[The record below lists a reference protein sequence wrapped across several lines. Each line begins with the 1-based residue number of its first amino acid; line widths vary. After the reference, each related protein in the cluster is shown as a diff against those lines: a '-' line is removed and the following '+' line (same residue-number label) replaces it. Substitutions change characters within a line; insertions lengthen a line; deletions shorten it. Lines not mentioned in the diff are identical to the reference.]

1 MANLERLQPRWL
13 LPIRPSATLLIDH
26 DLIHQNGQI
35 IDILPRETAN
45 QDYPLATCLPLPG
58 KVLMPGLVN
67 CHGHAAMTLL
77 RGYADDY
84 KLMTW
89 LNDYIWPVEA
99 KVVSPEFVE
108 AGAWLAATEMIQSGT
123 TCAADSY
130 FFPESTV
137 EGFAKVGVRSQIT
150 TPILN
155 FPSAWADSERH
166 HLDKSLNFFEWA
178 VGRPN
183 LTTGFAPHAPYTVSD
198 GGFEQILRYSND
210 LDLIIHLHLHES
222 KEEITLHE
230 AEYGNRPIARLRAL
244 GLINSRLQAVHMTDL
259 TEVEINQL
267 AAAKV
272 RIAHC
277 PESNLKLASGI
288 CPTQTLLKRGVIVGL
303 GTDGAASNN
312 DLDMFQELRAAA
324 MLAKV
329 TSGDPTALDAFSA
342 LEMATIGGAEF
353 LGLSELIGSLEP
365 GKAADM
371 IAVDLSDIRH
381 QPVYHPISQ
390 LAYTATGQDVTHTWV
405 AGQLLYAERQHNSS
419 DVTALTTE
427 VARWQ
432 AKIQGMS

>member
-1 MANLERLQPRWL
+1 MANLERLQPQWL
-13 LPIRPSATLLIDH
+13 LPIRPSANLLTDH
-26 DLIHQNGQI
+26 DLIHQSGRI
-35 IDILPRETAN
+35 IDVLPRETASER
-45 QDYPLATCLPLPG
+45 YPHATCLPLMG

-77 RGYADDY
+77 RGYADDH

-89 LNDYIWPVEA
+89 LNDYVWPVEA

-108 AGAWLAATEMIQSGT
+108 IGAWLAATEMVQSGT

-137 EGFAKVGVRSQIT
+137 KGFAKVGVRSQIT

-155 FPSAWADSERH
+155 FPSAWADSEQH
-166 HLDKSLNFFEWA
+166 HLDKSLEFFEWA
-178 VGRPN
+178 AGRPN
-183 LTTGFAPHAPYTVSD
+183 VTTGFAPHAPYSVSD
-198 GGFEQILRYSND
+198 AGFEQILRYSND
-210 LDLIIHLHLHES
+210 LDLPIHLHLHES
-222 KEEITLHE
+222 KEEISLHH
-230 AEYGNRPIARLRAL
+230 AQSGNRPMARLQTL
-244 GLINSRLQAVHMTDL
+244 GLINNRLQAVHMTDL
-259 TEVEINQL
+259 TEIEINQL

-288 CPTQTLLKRGVIVGL
+288 CPTHALIKSGVIVGL

-329 TSGDPTALDAFSA
+329 TSGDPTALSAFSA
-342 LEMATIGGAEF
+342 LEMATIGGARF
-353 LGLSELIGSLEP
+353 LGLSNRIGSLEP

-405 AGQLLYAERQHNSS
+405 AGQLLYADRQHNSS
-419 DVTALTTE
+419 DVLALTAE

-432 AKIQGMS
+432 TKIQGIS

>member
-1 MANLERLQPRWL
+1 MANLERLQPQWL
-13 LPIRPSATLLIDH
+13 LPIRPSETLLTDH
-26 DLIHQNGQI
+26 DLVHDGGQI
-35 IDILPRETAN
+35 VAILPRKTAD
-45 QDYPLATCLPLPG
+45 QDYPQATCLSLPG
-58 KVLMPGLVN
+58 KVLMPGLIN

-77 RGYADDY
+77 RGYADDF

-89 LNDYIWPVEA
+89 LNDYIWPAEA
-99 KVVSPEFVE
+99 KWVNREFVE
-108 AGAWLAATEMIQSGT
+108 AGAWLAATEMVQSGT

-130 FFPESTV
+130 FYPESTV
-137 EGFAKVGVRSQIT
+137 AGFAKVGVRSQVT
-150 TPILN
+150 TPILS
-155 FPSAWADSERH
+155 FPSAWADSEQQY
-166 HLDKSLNFFEWA
+166 LDKSLNFFEWA

-198 GGFEQILRYSND
+198 TGFEQILRYSED
-210 LDLIIHLHLHES
+210 LDLTIHLHLHES
-222 KEEITLHE
+222 QEEITLHQ
-230 AEYGNRPIARLRAL
+230 AENGNRPIARLRAL

-259 TEVEINQL
+259 TEIEIDQL

-288 CPTQTLLKRGVIVGL
+288 CPTPRLLSSGIIVGL

-312 DLDMFQELRAAA
+312 DLDMFQELRTAA
-324 MLAKV
+324 MLAKL
-329 TSGDPTALDAFSA
+329 TTGDPTALDAFSA
-342 LEMATIGGAEF
+342 LEMATIGGAKF
-353 LGLSELIGSLEP
+353 LGLSDLIGSLEP

-405 AGQLLYAERQHNSS
+405 AGCLLYAERQHHSS
-419 DVTALTTE
+419 DVAALTAE
-427 VARWQ
+427 VAQWQ
-432 AKIQGMS
+432 TKIQGIS

>member
-1 MANLERLQPRWL
+1 MTNLERLQPQWL
-13 LPIRPSATLLIDH
+13 LPIRPSATLLTDH
-26 DLIHQNGQI
+26 DLIHQSGQI
-35 IDILPRETAN
+35 VDLLPRQAASTQYPNAN
-45 QDYPLATCLPLPG
+45 ILRLPG

-99 KVVSPEFVE
+99 KVVCAAFVE
-108 AGAWLAATEMIQSGT
+108 IGAWLAATEMIQSGT

-130 FFPESTV
+130 FFPQSTV
-137 EGFAKVGVRSQIT
+137 QGFAKVGLRSQIT

-166 HLDKSLNFFEWA
+166 YIDQSLAFFEWA
-178 VGRPN
+178 AGRPR
-183 LTTGFAPHAPYTVSD
+183 LTSGFAPHAPYSVSD
-198 GGFEQILRYSND
+198 TGFEQILKYSND
-210 LDLIIHLHLHES
+210 LALPIHLHLHES
-222 KEEITLHE
+222 TEEITLHQTE
-230 AEYGNRPIARLRAL
+230 NGNRPMARLQAL

-259 TEVEINQL
+259 TETEIDQL
-267 AAAKV
+267 AAAQV
-272 RIAHC
+272 GVAHC

-288 CPTQTLLKRGVIVGL
+288 CPTHTLIKQGVTVAL

-312 DLDMFQELRAAA
+312 DLDMFQELRTAAL
-324 MLAKV
+324 LAKV
-329 TSGDPTALDAFSA
+329 SSGDPTALDAFSA
-342 LEMATIGGAEF
+342 LEMATIKGAEF
-353 LGLSELIGSLEP
+353 LGLSHLIGSLEP

-390 LAYTATGQDVTHTWV
+390 IAYTATGQNVTHTWV
-405 AGQLLYAERQHNSS
+405 AGELLYAERQHQSS
-419 DVTALTTE
+419 DVTALAAE
-427 VARWQ
+427 VGHWQ

>member
-1 MANLERLQPRWL
+1 M
-13 LPIRPSATLLIDH
+13 
-26 DLIHQNGQI
+26 
-35 IDILPRETAN
+35 
-45 QDYPLATCLPLPG
+45 
-58 KVLMPGLVN
+58 V
-67 CHGHAAMTLL
+67 
-77 RGYADDY
+77 
-84 KLMTW
+84 
-89 LNDYIWPVEA
+89 
-99 KVVSPEFVE
+99 
-108 AGAWLAATEMIQSGT
+108 
-123 TCAADSY
+123 
-130 FFPESTV
+130 
-137 EGFAKVGVRSQIT
+137 
-150 TPILN
+150 
-155 FPSAWADSERH
+155 
-166 HLDKSLNFFEWA
+166 
-178 VGRPN
+178 
-183 LTTGFAPHAPYTVSD
+183 
-198 GGFEQILRYSND
+198 
-210 LDLIIHLHLHES
+210 HLHLHES
-222 KEEITLHE
+222 KEEITLHQ
-230 AEYGNRPIARLRAL
+230 AESGNRPIARLQAL

-259 TEVEINQL
+259 TEREIDQL
-267 AAAKV
+267 AAEKV

-288 CPTQTLLKRGVIVGL
+288 CPTHTLLKHGIVVGL

-353 LGLSELIGSLEP
+353 LGLADLVGSLEP

-405 AGQLLYAERQHNSS
+405 AGRLLYAERQHNSS
-419 DVTALTTE
+419 DVTALTAE